1 MGGPNSTLLQYL
13 IPEKPKKLIISET
26 LKWSKMGEISSVRD
40 DLRRFWIVTVRSM
53 DEKKMKSK
61 KMDDKKFH
69 DIYCRD
75 IIPKVVHNRNLSK
88 SKELKQKIWD
98 EFIGELIEL

>member
-1 MGGPNSTLLQYL
+1 MRGYQTFPELFDESYDDIINHKERLLAVVNSV
-13 IPEKPKKLIISET
+13 EK
-26 LKWSKMGEISSVRD
+26 VC
-40 DLRRFWIVTVRSM
+40 
-53 DEKKMKSK
+53 

-98 EFIGELIEL
+98 EFIGELMEL